1 MNTLNTVNHL
11 LAAEGGEAEFQVLA
25 IPLSE
30 LIIGLVAF
38 FVVFGLLAKL
48 ALPGIKKAL
57 DERTAAIEGGINR
70 AETAQAEAD
79 ALKAQYTAALA
90 EARTEAAAI
99 RAQAQADKTAI
110 LEEARREAAE
120 AQAAVRARGEATL
133 ESERASAAVALQRQ
147 VGDLA
152 VTIAGKVLG
161 EQLSDDDRARATVDR
176 FLADLEAKATAAEAA
191 R

>member
-1 MNTLNTVNHL
+1 MNTLNALTHVV
-11 LAAEGGEAEFQVLA
+11 AAEGGETEANVLG
-25 IPLSE
+25 IPFSE
-30 LIIGLVAF
+30 LIIGIIAF
-38 FVVFGLLAKL
+38 VVVFGLLAKL

-70 AETAQAEAD
+70 AEAAQAEAD
-79 ALKAQYTAALA
+79 ALKAQYQAQLA

-120 AQAAVRARGEATL
+120 AAAGIRARAEATI
-133 ESERASAAVALQRQ
+133 EAERATTMAALQRQ

-152 VTIAGKVLG
+152 VQLAGKVVG
-161 EQLSDDDRARATVDR
+161 EHLSDDEQARATVDR
-176 FLADLEAKATAAEAA
+176 FLDDLEAQAATTEMA

>member
-1 MNTLNTVNHL
+1 MNTLNTVTHL

-38 FVVFGLLAKL
+38 FAVFGLLAKL
-48 ALPGIKKAL
+48 ALPGIRKAL
-57 DERTAAIEGGINR
+57 DERTAAIEGGI
-70 AETAQAEAD
+70 AQAEVSPGRGRGPQVQYQ
-79 ALKAQYTAALA
+79 ALLA

-99 RAQAQADKTAI
+99 RAQAQADKSAI
-110 LEEARREAAE
+110 LEEARREAAD
-120 AQAAVRARGEATL
+120 AAAAVHARAEA
-133 ESERASAAVALQRQ
+133 SIAAERASTVSSLQRE

-152 VTIAGKVLG
+152 VSLAGKVVQ
-161 EQLSDDDRARATVDR
+161 ENLSDDARARATVDR
-176 FLADLEAKATAAEAA
+176 FLADLEAKAAVAEAA

>member
-1 MNTLNTVNHL
+1 MNSLNALLPL
-11 LAAEGGEAEFQVLA
+11 LAAEGGESEPNVLA

-48 ALPGIKKAL
+48 ALPGIRKAL
-57 DERTAAIEGGINR
+57 DERTAAIEGGISR
-70 AETAQAEAD
+70 AENAQAEAD
-79 ALKAQYTAALA
+79 ALKAQYQQALA
-90 EARTEAAAI
+90 DARHEAAAI

-120 AQAAVRARGEATL
+120 AAAGIRARAEATI
-133 ESERASAAVALQRQ
+133 EAERATTVAALQRH

-152 VTIAGKVLG
+152 VQLAGKVVG
-161 EQLSDDDRARATVDR
+161 EQLSDDERARATVDR
-176 FLADLEAKATAAEAA
+176 FLADLEEQAAATGVA

>member
-1 MNTLNTVNHL
+1 MNSLNALLPL
-11 LAAEGGEAEFQVLA
+11 LAAEGGESEPNVLA

-48 ALPGIKKAL
+48 ALPGIRKAL
-57 DERTAAIEGGINR
+57 DERTAAIEGGISR
-70 AETAQAEAD
+70 AENAQAEAD
-79 ALKAQYTAALA
+79 ALKAQYQQALA
-90 EARTEAAAI
+90 DARHEAAAI

-120 AQAAVRARGEATL
+120 AAAGIRARAEATI
-133 ESERASAAVALQRQ
+133 EAERATTVAALQRH

-152 VTIAGKVLG
+152 VQLAGKVVG
-161 EQLSDDDRARATVDR
+161 EQLSDDERARATVDR
-176 FLADLEAKATAAEAA
+176 FLADLEAQAAATGVA

>member
-1 MNTLNTVNHL
+1 MNTLNALTQV
-11 LAAEGGEAEFQVLA
+11 LAAEGGATEQQVLS

-48 ALPGIKKAL
+48 ALPGIRTAL
-57 DERTAAIEGGINR
+57 DERTDAIEGGIAR
-70 AETAQAEAD
+70 AESAQAEAN
-79 ALKAQYTAALA
+79 ALKAQYQAQLA
-90 EARTEAAAI
+90 DARHEAAAI
-99 RAQAQADKTAI
+99 RAQAQADKSAI

-120 AQAAVRARGEATL
+120 VQASVRTRGEATL
-133 ESERASAAVALQRQ
+133 ESERASAAVALQRE

-152 VTIAGKVLG
+152 VAIAGKVIG
-161 EQLSDDDRARATVDR
+161 EQLSDDERARATVDR
-176 FLADLEAKATAAEAA
+176 FLAELEATATEVEAA